1 MKLLVLNRSRGR
13 IGGVEMYLKAL
24 LPKLTALGHDVWF
37 AYENEPLPAG
47 ESVCDLGAQ
56 TRQIS
61 TSSSLR
67 ALVRELKPDLAFVN
81 GLESAE
87 LEATVGEETPVALF
101 LHGYQGACISGAKR
115 HAFPSHKPCERSLG
129 PACLLYYF
137 PRRCGGLNPVSA
149 LNLYS
154 TQRQRQRVLQ
164 SSSVVIVASRHM
176 RDEAIRNGAV
186 PQRVFIAPLFPTT
199 QLRDAQAPAPRG
211 QSGEILFIGRVTK
224 VKGLA
229 LLVQALPIAEA
240 RLGKR
245 LKLVVAGDG
254 AEITTVKTRARQEG
268 VDLAWHHWVSPK
280 EREILMRRADLLVLP
295 SLWPE
300 PFGIVGVE
308 AAAVGLPAVAFSTGG
323 ILDWLVP
330 GISGEVST
338 GSPSAVGLADAIV
351 RALGSHHHLE
361 ELRLGAWIASKK
373 FSVENHLAALGQAFE
388 ATTAIEPGKRAS
400 LGAAGTSNQKD

>member
-1 MKLLVLNRSRGR
+1 MKLLVLNRSRGL
-13 IGGVEMYLKAL
+13 IGGVEMYLNAL
-24 LPKLTALGHDVWF
+24 LPRLIAQGHETWF
-37 AYENEPLPAG
+37 AYESEPLATG
-47 ESVCDLGAQ
+47 ESVCDLGER
-56 TRQIS
+56 TCQIS
-61 TSSSLR
+61 TPSSLR
-67 ALVRELKPDLAFVN
+67 ALVQDLKPDLAFVH
-81 GLESAE
+81 GLDSVE
-87 LEATVGEETPVALF
+87 LETTAVEEMRVALF

-115 HAFPSHKPCERSLG
+115 HAFPRYEPCERSLG

-149 LNLYS
+149 LNLYG

-164 SSSVVIVASRHM
+164 RSSVVVAASRYM

-186 PQRVFIAPLFPTT
+186 PQKVFVAPLFPTT
-199 QLRDAQAPAPRG
+199 QLRDAQAPVARS
-211 QSGEILFIGRVTK
+211 QSGEILFVGRVTK
-224 VKGLA
+224 VKGLEI
-229 LLVQALPIAEA
+229 LVQALPIAEA

-268 VDLAWHHWVSPK
+268 VDLDWRQWVTPK

-323 ILDWLVP
+323 ILEWLVP
-330 GISGEVST
+330 GVSGEVSS
-338 GSPSAVGLADAIV
+338 GSPSAGGLADAIV
-351 RALGSHHHLE
+351 RALGNHHHLQR
-361 ELRLGAWIASKK
+361 LRLGAWTGSQK
-373 FSVENHLAALGQAFE
+373 FSVENHLAALDEAFK
-388 ATTAIEPGKRAS
+388 ATTAIEAGQKAS
-400 LGAAGTSNQKD
+400 LGTAGTSNQKD